1 MEELKNK
8 SSEELVERREAIR
21 EELNAENADFD
32 ALEAEVKAI
41 NAELETR
48 KAEADRRGKIL
59 DDIANGAG
67 VVTEKIEQE
76 EIKSMPTNAE
86 IRNSAEYINAFANY
100 LKTEDDRECRSLLT
114 ETVSGTVPVP
124 AFVDDIIHTAWENDQ
139 LLSRVRR
146 VFIRGNYKAAFERSA
161 DPAYAHTEGT
171 TAVTEES
178 LALGIVTLIPKNIK
192 KWITISDEALAM
204 GGENFIRYI
213 YDEVTYQIV
222 KELAKEIV
230 TAIASANT
238 SHGSTAVGIPKITA
252 APSVTLVPT
261 AAANLSDEASNLCII
276 MNRLTEVNFLGAQ
289 ASGNFMI
296 DPFAGLPRVYTSGL
310 SAYDAASTNAVYAI
324 VGDLSAVTVNYP
336 EGDGVVIKYDDLS
349 LAEKDLVKIV
359 GRQYAGFGVTAAGK
373 LCNIAK
379 PAAGT

>member
-21 EELNAENADFD
+21 SELDAENADYD
-32 ALEAEVKAI
+32 ALETEVNAI

-48 KAEADRRGKIL
+48 KAEAERRGKIL
-59 DDIANGAG
+59 NDIANGAG

-139 LLSRVRR
+139 LLSRVRK
-146 VFIRGNYKAAFERSA
+146 VYIRGNLKSAFERSA

-178 LALGIVTLIPKNIK
+178 LALGIVTLIPRNIK
-192 KWITISDEALAM
+192 KWITISDEAITM
-204 GGENFIRYI
+204 GGESFVRYI

-230 TAIASANT
+230 TAIASAST
-238 SHGSTAVGIPKITA
+238 SHSGTAVGIPKVTA

-276 MNRLTEVNFLGAQ
+276 MNRLSEVNFLGAQ

-310 SAYDAASTNAVYAI
+310 SAYDSASANAIYAI

-336 EGDGVVIKYDDLS
+336 EGDGVVIKYDDIS
-349 LAEKDLVKIV
+349 LAEKDLVKVV
-359 GRQYAGFGVTAAGK
+359 GRQYAAFGVTGAGK

-379 PAAGT
+379 PSAAT

>member
-67 VVTEKIEQE
+67 VVAEKIEQE
-76 EIKSMPTNAE
+76 ETKSMPTNEE

-114 ETVSGTVPVP
+114 ETASGTVPVP
-124 AFVDDIIHTAWENDQ
+124 AFVDDIIHTAWEDDQ

-146 VFIRGNYKAAFERSA
+146 VFIRGNLKTAFERSA

-192 KWITISDEALAM
+192 KWITISDEAMAM
-204 GGENFIRYI
+204 GGESFIRYI

-230 TAIASANT
+230 TGIAAANT
-238 SHGSTAVGIPKITA
+238 SHSSSAVGIPKITA

-261 AAANLSDEASNLCII
+261 AAANLSDQASNLCII
-276 MNRLTEVNFLGAQ
+276 MNRLSEVNFLGAQ

-310 SAYDAASTNAVYAI
+310 SAYDTASANAVYAI

-349 LAEKDLVKIV
+349 LAERDLVKIV
-359 GRQYAGFGVTAAGK
+359 GRQYAAFGVTGAGK

>member
-21 EELNAENADFD
+21 SELDAENADYD
-32 ALEAEVKAI
+32 ALETEVNAI

-48 KAEADRRGKIL
+48 KAEAERRGKIL
-59 DDIANGAG
+59 NDIANGAG

-139 LLSRVRR
+139 LLSRVRK
-146 VFIRGNYKAAFERSA
+146 VYIRGNLKSAFERSA

-192 KWITISDEALAM
+192 KWITISDEAVTM
-204 GGENFIRYI
+204 GGENFVRYI

-230 TAIASANT
+230 TAIAGAST
-238 SHGSTAVGIPKITA
+238 SHSSSAVGIPKITA

-276 MNRLTEVNFLGAQ
+276 MNRLSEVNFLGAQ

-310 SAYDAASTNAVYAI
+310 SAYDSASANAIYAI

-349 LAEKDLVKIV
+349 LAEKDLVKVV
-359 GRQYAGFGVTAAGK
+359 GRQYAAFGVTGAGK

-379 PAAGT
+379 PSAAT

>member
-1 MEELKNK
+1 
-8 SSEELVERREAIR
+8 
-21 EELNAENADFD
+21 
-32 ALEAEVKAI
+32 
-41 NAELETR
+41 
-48 KAEADRRGKIL
+48 
-59 DDIANGAG
+59 
-67 VVTEKIEQE
+67 
-76 EIKSMPTNAE
+76 MPTNAE

-100 LKTEDDRECRSLLT
+100 LKTEDDKECRSLLT

-146 VFIRGNYKAAFERSA
+146 VFIRGNLKTAFERTA

-192 KWITISDEALAM
+192 KWITISDEAMTM
-204 GGENFIRYI
+204 GGESFIRYI

-230 TAIASANT
+230 AKIAGASTTHSAN
-238 SHGSTAVGIPKITA
+238 AVGIPKITA

-261 AAANLSDEASNLCII
+261 AAANLSDQASNLCII

-289 ASGNFMI
+289 ASGNFAI

-310 SAYDAASTNAVYAI
+310 SAYDAASANAVYAI

-359 GRQYAGFGVTAAGK
+359 GRQYAGFDVTGVGK

-379 PAAGT
+379 PAAAT